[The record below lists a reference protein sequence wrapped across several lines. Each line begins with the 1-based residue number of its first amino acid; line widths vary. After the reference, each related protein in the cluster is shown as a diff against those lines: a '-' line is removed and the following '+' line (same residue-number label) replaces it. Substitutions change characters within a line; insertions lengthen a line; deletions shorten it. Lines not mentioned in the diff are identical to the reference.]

1 MSFKKLA
8 IFSLLA
14 LISIFAFSCKKD
26 SNGTHTVR
34 YTVQGSSKSTV
45 TYTDQNG
52 NVQTVTNADSNWDY
66 SFTSSKHGL
75 VLKLTVVSNDSS
87 PIGGKIF
94 IDGTQSA
101 KNDGSASSISISS
114 VLP

>member
-8 IFSLLA
+8 ILSLFV

-52 NVQTVTNADSNWDY
+52 NVQTVTNADSNWETT
-66 SFTSSKHGL
+66 FTSSKHGL
-75 VLKLTVVSNDSS
+75 VLKLTVTSNDNSL
-87 PIGGKIF
+87 IGGKIF

-101 KNDGSASSISISS
+101 QNNGSTSSISISS